1 MRDIYILLTKSDT
14 FFSKAIYKI
23 TRAEY
28 THASISLDRELTKL
42 YSFGR
47 KYRYSMLPAGFVH
60 EDINRGVMGSSDT
73 MKCALYRIRISE
85 KSYRRLENRIRHM
98 EANRE
103 SYRYNIMG
111 IPLCM
116 FGIARERK
124 NHFFCSQFVS
134 GVLVKSGAVERGVLG
149 APSLT
154 HPSDLQRLPKASR
167 VFEGTMAELRLG
179 AL

>member
-1 MRDIYILLTKSDT
+1 MKDIYILLTKSDT
-14 FFSKAIYKI
+14 LFSKVIYRI

-28 THASISLDRELTKL
+28 THASISLDRELTML

-73 MKCALYRIRISE
+73 MKCALYRIRISDS
-85 KSYRRLENRIRHM
+85 SYSRLERRIRHM

-116 FGIARERK
+116 FGIARERRM
-124 NHFFCSQFVS
+124 HFFCSQFVS
-134 GVLVKSGAVERGVLG
+134 GMLIKSGAVKREQLG

-167 VFEGTMAELRLG
+167 VFEGTMAELRLS
-179 AL
+179 A

>member
-14 FFSKAIYKI
+14 LFSKAIYKI

-28 THASISLDRELTKL
+28 THASISLDRELTML

-85 KSYRRLENRIRHM
+85 RSYRRLANRIRHM

-124 NHFFCSQFVS
+124 NHFCCAQFVS
-134 GVLVKSGAVERGVLG
+134 GVLVKSGAVERSVLG

-154 HPSDLQRLPKASR
+154 HPSDVQRLPKASR
-167 VFEGTMAELRLG
+167 VFEGTMAELRLS
-179 AL
+179 A

>member
-1 MRDIYILLTKSDT
+1 MKDIYILLTKSDT
-14 FFSKAIYKI
+14 LFSKAIYRI

-28 THASISLDRELTKL
+28 THASISLDRELTML

-47 KYRYSMLPAGFVH
+47 KYKYTMLPAGFVH
-60 EDINRGVMGSSDT
+60 EDINHGIMGASDT
-73 MKCALYRIRISE
+73 MKCALYCIRISDR
-85 KSYRRLENRIRHM
+85 SYQRLANRIRHM

-116 FGIARERK
+116 FGIANERK
-124 NHFFCSQFVS
+124 THFFCSQFVS
-134 GVLVKSGAVERGVLG
+134 GMLIKSGAIDRGALR

-154 HPSDLQRLPKASR
+154 HPSDLQKLPRASR

-179 AL
+179 A

>member
-1 MRDIYILLTKSDT
+1 MKDIYILLTKSDT
-14 FFSKAIYKI
+14 LFSKVIYRI

-28 THASISLDRELTKL
+28 THASISLDRELTML

-73 MKCALYRIRISE
+73 MKCALYRIRISDR
-85 KSYRRLENRIRHM
+85 SYQRLERRIRHM
-98 EANRE
+98 ESNRE

-116 FGIARERK
+116 FGIAKERK
-124 NHFFCSQFVS
+124 SHFFCSQFVS
-134 GVLVKSGAVERGVLG
+134 GVQIKSGAIDSGALR

-154 HPSDLQRLPKASR
+154 HPGDLRKLPKAR
-167 VFEGTMAELRLG
+167 CIFEGTMAELRVG
-179 AL
+179 A